1 MYVINMTDSK
11 FVEAKSEVTH
21 LVEAMKN
28 IKNSTGFDADRLNI
42 IYKEVWHGS
51 TDYRSMRFGIEFIPN
66 SNDHKAVPGLVI
78 ELINRNPPDVD
89 QYVNAIVGTQKKVD
103 SVEYDWLSV
112 RPNLEFRFYDRP
124 STNHLAIDISKTD
137 ESFISFLNVGIKE
150 RSTAEKLEILF
161 KVADRLKNVLYTR
174 PAECEYDGSSHH
186 RNYNKAV
193 GQYSACCY
201 DGHESQL
208 CSDKAKNRI
217 PVK

>member
-1 MYVINMTDSK
+1 MINMTDSK

-161 KVADRLKNVLYTR
+161 KVADRLRTFYIQDLQNASMTEAPIIATTIKLLDSIAHV
-174 PAECEYDGSSHH
+174 AMMGMKASSVAIKP
-186 RNYNKAV
+186 RT
-193 GQYSACCY
+193 
-201 DGHESQL
+201 ESQ
-208 CSDKAKNRI
+208 
-217 PVK
+217 